1 MQITITGR
9 HIEVTQALKDYIE
22 EKLERLDKKYFL
34 KIVESHVILDVEKYR
49 QFAEIIIVGKHLRL
63 TGKEETGDLY
73 TSVDNALAKIAGQ
86 LKKFKDKLKEH
97 KLSRQSPARLP
108 SAGR

>member
-1 MQITITGR
+1 MQIIISGR
-9 HIEVTQALKDYIE
+9 HIVVTPALKDYID

-49 QFAEIIIVGKHLRL
+49 QVAEIIIVGKHMRL

-73 TSVDNALAKIAGQ
+73 TSIDNALAKIAGQ
-86 LKKFKDKLKEH
+86 LKRFKDKLKEH
-97 KLSRQSPARLP
+97 KMKEEKVINEDA
-108 SAGR
+108 

>member
-1 MQITITGR
+1 MQIIITGR
-9 HIEVTQALKDYIE
+9 HIVVTPALKDYID

-49 QFAEIIIVGKHLRL
+49 QVAEIIIVGKHMRL

-73 TSVDNALAKIAGQ
+73 TSIDNALAKIAGQ
-86 LKKFKDKLKEH
+86 LKRFKDKLKEH
-97 KLSRQSPARLP
+97 KMKEEKVINEDA
-108 SAGR
+108 